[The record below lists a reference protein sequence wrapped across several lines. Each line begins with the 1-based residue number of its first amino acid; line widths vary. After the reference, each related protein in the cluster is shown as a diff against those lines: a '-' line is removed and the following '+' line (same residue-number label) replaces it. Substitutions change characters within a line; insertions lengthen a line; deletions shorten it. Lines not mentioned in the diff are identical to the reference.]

1 MAKVRIRKAGPG
13 EQAGYYNKTAMFLKK
28 AQMGQEVQS
37 EDTQGQSEQEMTQ
50 AYYQYA
56 EEQLSNEVAPD
67 RVYNALVSNGLP
79 ESVAYEMITALM
91 DKLVDDGVI
100 NPDYKRNKEDEAA
113 EEQKQDP
120 SQGGTD
126 GSEQSIEEDWKENL
140 GPNADQ
146 QAEDQSM
153 YEEDQAA
160 ADAEE
165 DYLQDRSYMQDG
177 GYTQDDV
184 DGQNNMM
191 DQYNEVKD
199 NTTEQ
204 FDLDTLISKT
214 PGIQPGLNFPSLS
227 EYIPDYQNL
236 QWSNMDAL
244 QSSQTDEN
252 SQPDLESQRVG
263 GMVKKKQ
270 FVKNVMSLL
279 KKQTGGDNM
288 EQPEDEEDKDPTLGK
303 GNPMDTITED
313 VQKHKNNF
321 LNSIKTKA
329 TTVKT
334 EEMYDKLKQS
344 NDPALQQLGMQQQQQ
359 PQQPFQVGGMTGGQ
373 DPLFRFFGGGDQDF
387 QEDPNYYEADFL
399 PEASYGYSTGNL
411 RRAKEGDTGKSKMN
425 IDPGFTINPAT
436 GKPFTREEWTKTS
449 ADSKATI
456 DDATKGMSKR
466 QREAWVQQQL
476 LLRQQQ
482 QQPRVNAQ
490 GVPIASVNYVP
501 RYISGPGS
509 WSRSLTPW
517 NPIIQSQRFTSQ
529 MGNPY
534 MYGTNTPYIDPLT
547 GMKPI
552 ARQVTKKGLLGR
564 PKRYTD
570 IYSIPGSQEA
580 QGDGNII
587 ADGNTLI
594 FPERNSKGSAYLTL
608 LDNPHGDNI
617 ERQRSNVEGL
627 NFGSKRAIRQGERQ
641 TARQLARGE
650 EQELNAF
657 DDNFDPYAGFPLD
670 HPIRNNSINAS
681 ETEPSEI
688 IDVEYDINGNPISPT
703 STTTTS
709 PRVGPNGRPMGNTAY
724 EDRMRREG
732 PSQEKLDELY
742 SRDVMEEQRYG
753 GIHRFIP
760 KADTGLTINNPNLPQ
775 PAPANP
781 DFAVSNQP
789 GLIGQVTQGPN
800 SVWSQQQSFN
810 APAPTSQAV
819 ESYNNASMNNMAV
832 EPAGDDLADCTEE
845 QKKDPTSKCYQAG
858 QKNSFVGVDF
868 SNRKSTTIDP
878 EAGVNVFNAGVRGV
892 TGLLNRKDEKR
903 KERQMYDNLTSD
915 NLYAAQGT
923 KHRGDWV
930 DIGSQMGQYR
940 FDQMGQDRSGFS
952 SYGKYGGYMQDG
964 GELDYLS
971 EGAFPMMD
979 SESGYNEGDEVY
991 MTDDDI
997 KNFMASGGQIEYIK

>member
-120 SQGGTD
+120 SQGGAD

-344 NDPALQQLGMQQQQQ
+344 NDPALQQLGMQEQQQ

-373 DPLFRFFGGGDQDF
+373 DPLFRFFGGGDQ
-387 QEDPNYYEADFL
+387 EDPNYYEADFL
-399 PEASYGYSTGNL
+399 PEARYGYSTGNL
-411 RRAKEGDTGKSKMN
+411 RRADKGIGLGLRVETVYTNPPTYVVKDEDGKELFSSKN
-425 IDPGFTINPAT
+425 
-436 GKPFTREEWTKTS
+436 
-449 ADSKATI
+449 DS
-456 DDATKGMSKR
+456 
-466 QREAWVQQQL
+466 
-476 LLRQQQ
+476 
-482 QQPRVNAQ
+482 
-490 GVPIASVNYVP
+490 
-501 RYISGPGS
+501 
-509 WSRSLTPW
+509 
-517 NPIIQSQRFTSQ
+517 RF
-529 MGNPY
+529 
-534 MYGTNTPYIDPLT
+534 
-547 GMKPI
+547 
-552 ARQVTKKGLLGR
+552 RR
-564 PKRYTD
+564 
-570 IYSIPGSQEA
+570 
-580 QGDGNII
+580 
-587 ADGNTLI
+587 
-594 FPERNSKGSAYLTL
+594 RNWHVRK
-608 LDNPHGDNI
+608 
-617 ERQRSNVEGL
+617 
-627 NFGSKRAIRQGERQ
+627 
-641 TARQLARGE
+641 
-650 EQELNAF
+650 
-657 DDNFDPYAGFPLD
+657 
-670 HPIRNNSINAS
+670 
-681 ETEPSEI
+681 
-688 IDVEYDINGNPISPT
+688 
-703 STTTTS
+703 
-709 PRVGPNGRPMGNTAY
+709 
-724 EDRMRREG
+724 RREG
-732 PSQEKLDELY
+732 NLDY
-742 SRDVMEEQRYG
+742 SV
-753 GIHRFIP
+753 F
-760 KADTGLTINNPNLPQ
+760 
-775 PAPANP
+775 
-781 DFAVSNQP
+781 S
-789 GLIGQVTQGPN
+789 
-800 SVWSQQQSFN
+800 SVW
-810 APAPTSQAV
+810 
-819 ESYNNASMNNMAV
+819 
-832 EPAGDDLADCTEE
+832 
-845 QKKDPTSKCYQAG
+845 
-858 QKNSFVGVDF
+858 
-868 SNRKSTTIDP
+868 
-878 EAGVNVFNAGVRGV
+878 
-892 TGLLNRKDEKR
+892 
-903 KERQMYDNLTSD
+903 
-915 NLYAAQGT
+915 
-923 KHRGDWV
+923 
-930 DIGSQMGQYR
+930 
-940 FDQMGQDRSGFS
+940 
-952 SYGKYGGYMQDG
+952 
-964 GELDYLS
+964 
-971 EGAFPMMD
+971 
-979 SESGYNEGDEVY
+979 
-991 MTDDDI
+991 
-997 KNFMASGGQIEYIK
+997 

>member
-79 ESVAYEMITALM
+79 ESVAYQMITALM

-100 NPDYKRNKEDEAA
+100 NPDYKRDKEDQAQ
-113 EEQKQDP
+113 EE
-120 SQGGTD
+120 SQ
-126 GSEQSIEEDWKENL
+126 EQQSGDQVIEEDFNEEL
-140 GPNADQ
+140 GPNAGQ
-146 QAEDQSM
+146 QQEDQSM

-204 FDLDTLISKT
+204 FDLDELISKT

-236 QWSNMDAL
+236 QWADMDAL

-279 KKQTGGDNM
+279 KKQTGGDSM
-288 EQPEDEEDKDPTLGK
+288 EQPEGEEDKDPTLGK

-321 LNSIKTKA
+321 LSSIKTKA

-344 NDPALQQLGMQQQQQ
+344 NDPALQQLGMQQ
-359 PQQPFQVGGMTGGQ
+359 PQQSFQVGGMTGGE
-373 DPLFRFFGGGDQDF
+373 DPLFRFLGGGDQGF

-399 PEASYGYSTGNL
+399 PEARYGYSTGNL
-411 RRAKEGDTGKSKMN
+411 RRAKEGDPGKSKMN

-456 DDATKGMSKR
+456 DDATEGMSKR

-490 GVPIASVNYVP
+490 GVPIASLNYVP

-570 IYSIPGSQEA
+570 IYSVPGSQEA

-594 FPERNSKGSAYLTL
+594 FPERNSKGSASLTL
-608 LDNPHGDNI
+608 LDNPHGDNL
-617 ERQRSNVEGL
+617 ERQRSNVDGL
-627 NFGSKRAIRQGERQ
+627 DLESKKAIRQGEMAMNRNN
-641 TARQLARGE
+641 RRLARHPELLEYYQDEDLNNTPETYTE
-650 EQELNAF
+650 EEEELTPQQLYLKQSLTVPPREAAPF
-657 DDNFDPYAGFPLD
+657 ERQPFTGTL
-670 HPIRNNSINAS
+670 NNTSG
-681 ETEPSEI
+681 PM
-688 IDVEYDINGNPISPT
+688 IDAE
-703 STTTTS
+703 
-709 PRVGPNGRPMGNTAY
+709 MA
-724 EDRMRREG
+724 
-732 PSQEKLDELY
+732 
-742 SRDVMEEQRYG
+742 YG
-753 GIHRFIP
+753 GYIP
-760 KADTGLTINNPNLPQ
+760 RADTGLTINDPSNPQ

-781 DFAVSNQP
+781 DFAVGNQP
-789 GLIGQVTQGPN
+789 GLLGQVTQGPN
-800 SVWSQQQSFN
+800 SMWSQQQSFN

-819 ESYNNASMNNMAV
+819 ESYNDNPMNNMAV
-832 EPAGDDLADCTEE
+832 EPAGDDLANCTEE
-845 QKKDPTSKCYQAG
+845 QKKDPTSKCYKAG
-858 QKNSFVGVDF
+858 QTNSFVGVDF